1 MRESTTAT
9 TFQRST
15 SISTLVSLLGAEVE
29 VIAAVGEMIESE
41 PDAVKDVGAV
51 EAEEIVTNL
60 LLLVMAML
68 LVKRERSLKIN
79 TVIQMNT

>member
-1 MRESTTAT
+1 MN
-9 TFQRST
+9 
-15 SISTLVSLLGAEVE
+15 
-29 VIAAVGEMIESE
+29 AAVGEMIESE

-68 LVKRERSLKIN
+68 RAKRERSLKIN

>member
-1 MRESTTAT
+1 MIVA
-9 TFQRST
+9 
-15 SISTLVSLLGAEVE
+15 AE
-29 VIAAVGEMIESE
+29 EMIESE

-68 LVKRERSLKIN
+68 RAKRERSLKIN